1 MSEASVGLGAKL
13 RPKVAPKIT
22 PPPPAPSAPEVKR
35 ALRDD
40 GQQLSVPRATI
51 REDMRKNS
59 AAAAAMR
66 AAELRANRS
75 EAPESRDEFDVSHLE
90 AATPGWKY
98 QWNTWSIYEQ
108 RDTSNIRE
116 MKRRGWEEVP
126 RVEFPEEMPGDSES
140 EVIMRKGM
148 LLMRIPYEIYIEYTE
163 RELINARAQVRAKE
177 QSIAGTP
184 DGTLPRDVGGAR
196 PKINK
201 DFQPMRVPD

>member
-13 RPKVAPKIT
+13 RPKLAPKIT
-22 PPPPAPSAPEVKR
+22 PAAAPQPAPSVKR
-35 ALRDD
+35 ALKDD
-40 GQQLSVPRATI
+40 SDQLSVPRATM

-75 EAPESRDEFDVSHLE
+75 EAPVGRDEFDVSHLE
-90 AATPGWKY
+90 AETPGWRY

-126 RVEFPEEMPGDSES
+126 RAEFPEEMPDDSSS

-148 LLMRIPYEIYIEYTE
+148 ILMRIPYETYIEYTE
-163 RELINARAQVRAKE
+163 NDLKIARAQVRAKE

-184 DGTLPRDVGGAR
+184 EGTLPRDVGGAR
-196 PKINK
+196 PKISK
-201 DFQPMRVPD
+201 DFQPMKVPD